1 MIKKFLG
8 FLMYF
13 VFSYIFLPAV
23 SYAKGITVI
32 GDSVTL
38 GASKYIKYYIPDA
51 VVDAK
56 VGRKFQEVMGRILDL
71 ERKGLLK
78 DTVIIAL
85 GTNGPFTVEEGLRV
99 VDYLQSM
106 GRQVVFVNVRVP
118 RWWES
123 YVNATYL
130 ELKRVRP
137 SVRIIDW
144 NHVSRSACMNV
155 QCFSKDG
162 YHLTSAGIDLF
173 VRLIYWY
180 GYRDMDN

>member
-1 MIKKFLG
+1 
-8 FLMYF
+8 
-13 VFSYIFLPAV
+13 V
-23 SYAKGITVI
+23 SYAREITII
-32 GDSVTL
+32 GDSITL

-51 VVDAK
+51 VIDAK
-56 VGRKFQEVMGRILDL
+56 VGRKFQEAMDRVLDL

-85 GTNGPFTVEEGLRV
+85 GTNGYFTVEEGLRLI
-99 VDYLQSM
+99 DYLQSI

-130 ELKRVRP
+130 ELKRLRP
-137 SVRIIDW
+137 GIRIIDW
-144 NHVSRSACMNV
+144 NYMSRSVCVNV
-155 QCFSKDG
+155 QCFRKDG

-180 GYRDMDN
+180 GYRDMGN